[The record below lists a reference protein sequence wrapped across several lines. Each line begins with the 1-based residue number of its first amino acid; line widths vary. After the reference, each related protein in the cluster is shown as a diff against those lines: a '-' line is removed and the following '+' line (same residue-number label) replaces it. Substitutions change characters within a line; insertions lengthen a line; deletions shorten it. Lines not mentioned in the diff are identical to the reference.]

1 MVSASGSAPAKDSDG
16 SQVVSWQLTSTGREA
31 RLFWRLRAAVLRAMS
46 EGALRNARVQ
56 VISVVLA
63 SVILWVGLFLLF
75 FQGFLFI
82 QSGIVHEGLR
92 AQMIQVIFNVFFLSL
107 SVMLVFSS
115 AIILYG
121 GLYRS
126 EEVAFLLSTPT
137 RCARIVLHKFH
148 ETVFFS
154 CWGFVLLG
162 SPMLISYGIVATA
175 PWYYYALLIPFV
187 ISFVLIPAGIGAI
200 FCLLVVRLLPK
211 LRAHMLAL
219 LGMAALIVGV
229 ALGWRVLAYENRD
242 MMAMT
247 WFQDVLAR
255 LEFSEQR
262 MLPSWWLSS
271 GLLEAAHPVA
281 SLNEYGRQTWGERQ
295 SWRDSLMFLAL
306 LMSNALLLMVMIESL
321 ATRTFRASYSSIRG
335 IVPARKK
342 AGLGWLDRATLFVC
356 SPFPRMIRHFIV
368 KDLRLFRRDPV
379 QWSQFIIFFGLLLLY
394 FFNVRRFDYAGVM
407 QKWVT
412 IISFLNLAVVGLI
425 LSTFTTRF
433 IFPMI
438 SMEGRRFWI
447 LGTAP
452 INRDAILWGKFCFA
466 CAGSLPPCAL
476 LVFISDIMLRIA
488 SRSVVV
494 VIIHQIGCAVLC
506 IGLAALAVGLG
517 ARMPNLRE
525 TSPSKI
531 AAGFG
536 GTLNL
541 VFSSLFIIGV
551 VLLLAVPTV
560 FWVEADSLGIGH
572 SQSRFFGG
580 VIGLGTRGSVLLGLG
595 LTLIL
600 GACATIIPFRIGLL
614 AFRRLEN

>member
-1 MVSASGSAPAKDSDG
+1 MSASVKALAEEAGGSRAASRR
-16 SQVVSWQLTSTGREA
+16 LTSTWREA
-31 RLFWRLRAAVLRAMS
+31 RLFWCLRAVVLRAMS
-46 EGALRNARVQ
+46 EGALRNSRVQ

-63 SVILWVGLFLLF
+63 SAILWIGLFLLF
-75 FQGFLFI
+75 CQGFLFI

-92 AQMIQVIFNVFFLSL
+92 AQMIQVIFNVFFLAL

-162 SPMLISYGIVATA
+162 SPMLISYGIVASA
-175 PWYYYALLIPFV
+175 PWYYYVLLIPFV

-211 LRAHMLAL
+211 LRTHMLAT
-219 LGMAALIVGV
+219 MVAVAVIVIV

-242 MMAMT
+242 MMDMT

-281 SLNEYGRQTWGERQ
+281 NTNEDGWQIWGERQ

-306 LMSNALLLMVMIESL
+306 LASNALFLMVIIESL
-321 ATRTFRASYSSIRG
+321 ATWTFRASYSAMRG
-335 IVPARKK
+335 IVPARRR
-342 AGLGWLDRATLFVC
+342 AGLGWLDRATLFIC
-356 SPFPRMIRHFIV
+356 SPFPRVIRHFIV

-379 QWSQFIIFFGLLLLY
+379 QWSQFAIFFGLLMLY

-438 SMEGRRFWI
+438 SIEGRRFWI

-466 CAGSLPPCAL
+466 CAGSLPPCAV
-476 LVFISDIMLRIA
+476 LVLVSDIMLRIA
-488 SRSVVV
+488 SRSMAVVV
-494 VIIHQIGCAVLC
+494 IHQIGCAVLC
-506 IGLAALAVGLG
+506 VGLAALAVGLG
-517 ARMPNLRE
+517 AKMPNLRE

-551 VLLLAVPTV
+551 VLSLAVPTV
-560 FWVEADSLGIGH
+560 FWVESDSLGIGQ

-580 VIGLGTRGSVLLGLG
+580 MVGLGTGGSVLLGLG
-595 LTLIL
+595 VTLVL

>member
-1 MVSASGSAPAKDSDG
+1 MDLASHSGPAQAPEEGRIADVRLNSP
-16 SQVVSWQLTSTGREA
+16 GREA
-31 RLFWRLRAAVLRAMS
+31 RLFWRLRASILGALSA
-46 EGALRNARVQ
+46 GALRHARVQ
-56 VISVVLA
+56 VISVLLA
-63 SVILWVGLFLLF
+63 SAILWVGLFLLF
-75 FQGFLFI
+75 CQGFLFI
-82 QSGIVHEGLR
+82 QNGIGQAGLR
-92 AQMIQVIFNVFFLSL
+92 AQLVQVIFNVFFLAL

-126 EEVAFLLSTPT
+126 EEVAFLLSTPA
-137 RCARIVLHKFH
+137 RSARIVMHKFH
-148 ETVFFS
+148 ESVFFS

-162 SPMLISYGIVATA
+162 SPMLISYGIVVSA
-175 PWYYYALLIPFV
+175 PWYYYVLLIPFV
-187 ISFVLIPAGIGAI
+187 ISFVLIPAGVGAI
-200 FCLLVVRLLPK
+200 FCLLVVRLLPR
-211 LRAHMLAL
+211 LRTHMLVL
-219 LGMAALIVGV
+219 LAV
-229 ALGWRVLAYENRD
+229 AVLLAGAWLGWRVFAYENRD
-242 MMAMT
+242 IMAMT

-281 SLNEYGRQTWGERQ
+281 SEDGREVGRR
-295 SWRDSLMFLAL
+295 SWLDSLMFLGV
-306 LMSNALLLMVMIESL
+306 LMSNAMLLMVLIEAL
-321 ATRTFRASYSSIRG
+321 AARTFRASFSGMRG
-335 IVPARKK
+335 IVPPRKK
-342 AGLGWLDRATLFVC
+342 AGLGWLDRATLLVC
-356 SPFPRMIRHFIV
+356 APFPRMIRHFIV

-379 QWSQFIIFFGLLLLY
+379 QWSQFVIFFGLLTLY
-394 FFNVRRFDYAGVM
+394 FFNVRRFDYAGAM

-476 LVFISDIMLRIA
+476 LVLISDVMLGIA
-488 SRSVVV
+488 TRSFAVLM
-494 VIIHQIGCAVLC
+494 IHQIGIAVLC
-506 IGLAALAVGLG
+506 VGLAALAVGLG
-517 ARMPNLRE
+517 AKLPNLRE
-525 TSPSKI
+525 PSPSKI

-541 VFSSLFIIGV
+541 VFSTLFILAV
-551 VLLLAVPTV
+551 VLSLAVPTV
-560 FWVEADSLGIGH
+560 FWAEAESFGIDR
-572 SQSRFFGG
+572 SPGG
-580 VIGLGTRGSVLLGLG
+580 IYGGLCGLGTAGSVLVGLG
-595 LTLIL
+595 LTLVL
-600 GACATIIPFRIGLL
+600 AVCATLIPFRLGLS
-614 AFRRLEN
+614 AFRRLEGR

>member
-1 MVSASGSAPAKDSDG
+1 MSASVKALAEEAGGSRAASRR
-16 SQVVSWQLTSTGREA
+16 LTSTWREA
-31 RLFWRLRAAVLRAMS
+31 RLFWCLRAVVLRAMS
-46 EGALRNARVQ
+46 EGALRNSRVQ

-63 SVILWVGLFLLF
+63 SAILWIGLFLLF
-75 FQGFLFI
+75 CQGFLFI

-92 AQMIQVIFNVFFLSL
+92 AQMIQVIFNVFFLAL

-137 RCARIVLHKFH
+137 RCSRIVLHKFH

-162 SPMLISYGIVATA
+162 SPMLISYGIVASA
-175 PWYYYALLIPFV
+175 PWYYYVLLIPFV

-211 LRAHMLAL
+211 LRTHMLATM
-219 LGMAALIVGV
+219 GAVAVIVIV

-242 MMAMT
+242 MMDMT

-281 SLNEYGRQTWGERQ
+281 NTNEDGWQIWGERQ

-306 LMSNALLLMVMIESL
+306 LASNALFLMVIIESL
-321 ATRTFRASYSSIRG
+321 ATWTFRASYSAMRG
-335 IVPARKK
+335 IVPARRR
-342 AGLGWLDRATLFVC
+342 AGLGWLDRATLFIC
-356 SPFPRMIRHFIV
+356 SPFPRVIRHFIV

-379 QWSQFIIFFGLLLLY
+379 QWSQFTIFFGLLMLY

-438 SMEGRRFWI
+438 SIEGRRFWI

-466 CAGSLPPCAL
+466 CAGSLPPCAV
-476 LVFISDIMLRIA
+476 LVLVSDIMLRIA
-488 SRSVVV
+488 SRSMAVVV
-494 VIIHQIGCAVLC
+494 IHQIGCAVLC
-506 IGLAALAVGLG
+506 VGLAALAVGLG
-517 ARMPNLRE
+517 AKMPNLRE

-551 VLLLAVPTV
+551 VLSLAVPTV
-560 FWVEADSLGIGH
+560 FWVESDSLGIGQ

-580 VIGLGTRGSVLLGLG
+580 MVGLGTGGSVLLGLG
-595 LTLIL
+595 VTLVL